1 MTKSEFEDLLLRYS
15 RGECTKDED
24 LKIQVWFKRIKMK
37 PHFALSIK
45 ERSLLEAKMLTDIDQ
60 KIDNKK
66 HPIFEKGLFAGLFGI
81 YIIYGGIAASL
92 VTAAFFNKNHKTTE
106 MLIKEERAVASN
118 KPAKMSFVYN
128 DTPLSIIAYELSNC
142 YGMQIILSN
151 DKIKSC
157 PFTGDLSNMTLMQ
170 KFDTVCESVGANYQV
185 LGSNIILS
193 GQGCR

>member
-15 RGECTKDED
+15 KDECTKDED

-45 ERSLLEAKMLTDIDQ
+45 EKSLLEAKILTDIDHN
-60 KIDNKK
+60 IDKKK
-66 HPIFEKGLFAGLFGI
+66 HPLIEKGLFAGLFGI

-92 VTAAFFNKNHKTTE
+92 FTAAFLTKNHKK
-106 MLIKEERAVASN
+106 MGMPVREERAIESD
-118 KPAKMSFVYN
+118 KPAKTSFIYN
-128 DTPLSIIAYELSNC
+128 ETPLSIIAYELSNS

-151 DKIKSC
+151 EKIKSC